1 MTERITWVTCPSC
14 GDRAAVG
21 WIDQTV
27 TEVDCI
33 RKCELTEEQIA
44 RLRLLSDTPPA
55 ATPREPAG

>member
-27 TEVDCI
+27 DEVHCI
-33 RKCELTEEQIA
+33 RECELCEEQIV
-44 RLRLLSDTPPA
+44 RLRLLSDPPPG
-55 ATPREPAG
+55 ATPREP